1 MTTFFYHWNN
11 IPDDFV
17 GRCYCKLQAAYYWI
31 GKNKVY
37 HREDGPAVLYDS
49 GTEIWMKDGMWHRL
63 DGPALSSKD
72 FPNTYWIN
80 DKAVSDEDFYNHPL
94 VLKHKLDS
102 ILALGESV
110 DLTLL

>member
-1 MTTFFYHWNN
+1 MV
-11 IPDDFV
+11 V
-17 GRCYCKLQAAYYWI
+17 GTK
-31 GKNKVY
+31 
-37 HREDGPAVLYDS
+37 E
-49 GTEIWMKDGMWHRL
+49 EIWMKDGMWHRL

>member
-49 GTEIWMKDGMWHRL
+49 GTEIWMKDGKHHRL
-63 DGPALSSKD
+63 DGPAISHKTNNEKS
-72 FPNTYWIN
+72 FFIN
-80 DKAVSDEDFYNHPL
+80 DDEYYEDEYWKHPL
-94 VLKHKLDS
+94 VIANKLKS
-102 ILALGESV
+102 ILALEE
-110 DLTLL
+110 